1 MICLNAMLV
10 AKTITI
16 AAGQDVGNYYK
27 IALKI
32 KKKLPNYNVKIL
44 KTAGTVENMMLL
56 SEKKADIALA
66 QEDAKELTNTMFAKE
81 NKTVDDFANTIGA
94 LYKEKLHIIVHK
106 NSKYKQISDL
116 NNAVVSTGGKSSGT
130 SVTAAY
136 IESSHGINFR
146 KIIDKPIKNSL
157 EMLKR
162 KQLDAVFVVTK
173 SPFNVLNSY
182 KNIRLLPI
190 DNDKISNNFLKKDL
204 LRKNKYTFL
213 KKDIQAVSVN
223 SFIMTHKSLKDKK
236 VIAVLKELSTPIKLK
251 QKKHRTSNQL
261 IYVDKKILVKFS
273 ARYGYRGLVRYELYT
288 QMVEQAQ
295 KEKTVKQF
303 DMVNKFFNRINFM
316 EDSVVW
322 KKEDHWATPLQVL
335 GTSAADSEDYALAKY
350 FTLVKLGVD
359 ENRLKLVQY
368 ENGNKKE
375 NIVLLYYFKNKP
387 MPIVLEH
394 QKNKMYVLKSNTQ
407 IKEVTRIDKKSPWIE
422 VFVINNEDILKDL
435 NRVLETH

>member
-1 MICLNAMLV
+1 M
-10 AKTITI
+10 
-16 AAGQDVGNYYK
+16 
-27 IALKI
+27 
-32 KKKLPNYNVKIL
+32 
-44 KTAGTVENMMLL
+44 
-56 SEKKADIALA
+56 
-66 QEDAKELTNTMFAKE
+66 
-81 NKTVDDFANTIGA
+81 
-94 LYKEKLHIIVHK
+94 
-106 NSKYKQISDL
+106 
-116 NNAVVSTGGKSSGT
+116 KS
-130 SVTAAY
+130 
-136 IESSHGINFR
+136 
-146 KIIDKPIKNSL
+146 
-157 EMLKR
+157 
-162 KQLDAVFVVTK
+162 
-173 SPFNVLNSY
+173 
-182 KNIRLLPI
+182 
-190 DNDKISNNFLKKDL
+190 
-204 LRKNKYTFL
+204 KYTFL

-236 VIAVLKELSTPIKLK
+236 VIAVLKELSTPIKLS
-251 QKKHRTSNQL
+251 KKTRRTSNQL

-394 QKNKMYVLKSNTQ
+394 QKNKMYVLKSNTR
-407 IKEVTRIDKKSPWIE
+407 IKEVTKIDKKSPWIE